1 MGRCKTVIPARKKRE
16 PKGSLFSWLL
26 GSGAVEIRQKLP
38 LRDVEDAAKAS
49 EFVIFYKPL
58 VLFNLADQRLTDVNT
73 QQLHLCSQILLRE
86 IAISAQSPQP
96 RPNEIGIFIK
106 T

>member
-1 MGRCKTVIPARKKRE
+1 MGRCKTVIPPRKKRE

-38 LRDVEDAAKAS
+38 LRHVEDAAKAS

-58 VLFNLADQRLTDVNT
+58 VLFDLADQRLTDVNT
-73 QQLHLCSQILLRE
+73 QQLCSQILLRE
-86 IAISAQSPQP
+86 IAVSAQSPQP